1 MTDENNKVSPSG
13 RDEGGLRRLEG
24 AEQNSIPTT
33 KVERSAKFVK
43 TGFKIGGNYIKHYSK
58 KLFNPDMDKS
68 GLNEDNAADI
78 YQSLSELKGSALKV
92 AQMLSM
98 DKNLLPKAYVDKF
111 TQSQY
116 NAPPLSGPLIVQTF
130 RKYFG
135 KNPDQIFDKFNIRS
149 NNAASI
155 GQVHQAELNGKKLA
169 VKIQYPGVG
178 ESISSD
184 LKLIK
189 PFAFRML
196 GMSEKELNVYMSEV
210 EERLLE
216 ETDYELEV
224 RRSIEFSTACANLDN
239 VVFPI
244 YYPELSSKRII
255 TMDWLEGK
263 HLKEFL
269 ATNPSQELR
278 NQIGQALWDF
288 YNFQQHE
295 LRAVHADPHP
305 GNFLITPEGKLGCI
319 DFGCI
324 KEMPEDF
331 YYPFFSLTSTNLLDN
346 KEETIKAFRLLD
358 MIRRDDTPAQVEFF
372 YGQFKEMI
380 SLFAMP
386 YIDDHFDF
394 SQSEFFDQ
402 LFAFGERLSK
412 MPEFKQARGVKHF
425 IYVNRTN
432 FGLYNILHELKA
444 KVKTDT
450 FKPHVV
456 LEY

>member
-1 MTDENNKVSPSG
+1 MQTSICKNWPHYLSNNNMSDNTSK
-13 RDEGGLRRLEG
+13 
-24 AEQNSIPTT
+24 EQNSIPTS

-58 KLFNPDMDKS
+58 KLFNPDMDRS
-68 GLNEDNAADI
+68 ELNEDNATDI

-98 DKNLLPKAYVDKF
+98 DKNLLPQAYVDKF

-130 RKYFG
+130 KKYFG
-135 KNPDQIFDKFNIRS
+135 KNPDQIYDKFNIRS
-149 NNAASI
+149 TNAASI

-178 ESISSD
+178 DSISSD
-184 LKLIK
+184 LKLVK

-196 GMSEKELNVYMSEV
+196 GMSEKELDIYMREV

-224 RRSIEFSTACANLDN
+224 RRSIEFSIACKNLNN
-239 VVFPI
+239 VVFPE
-244 YYPELSSKRII
+244 YYPDLSSKRII

-263 HLKEFL
+263 HLREFL

-278 NQIGQALWDF
+278 DQIGQALWDF
-288 YNFQQHE
+288 YNYQQHE

-324 KEMPEDF
+324 KVMPDDF
-331 YYPFFSLTSTNLLDN
+331 YYPFFSLTSTNLFDD
-346 KEETIKAFRLLD
+346 KEETIKAFRKLE
-358 MIRRDDTPAQVEFF
+358 MILPNDTPAQIEFYHKMF
-372 YGQFKEMI
+372 RQMI
-380 SLFAMP
+380 GLFAKP
-386 YIDDHFDF
+386 YITSTFDF
-394 SQSEFFDQ
+394 GEKTFFDN
-402 LFAFGERLSK
+402 LFGFGEKVSK

-444 KVKTDT
+444 RVKTDT
-450 FKPHVV
+450 YKPHVEK
-456 LEY
+456 LA

>member
-1 MTDENNKVSPSG
+1 MSEHTPK
-13 RDEGGLRRLEG
+13 
-24 AEQNSIPTT
+24 EQNSIPTS

-58 KLFNPDMDKS
+58 KLFNPGMDKS
-68 GLNEDNAADI
+68 ELNEDNASDI
-78 YQSLSELKGSALKV
+78 YESLSELKGSALKV

-98 DKNLLPKAYVDKF
+98 DKNLLPQAYTDKF
-111 TQSQY
+111 SQSQY

-130 RKYFG
+130 KKYFG
-135 KNPDQIFDKFNIRS
+135 KTPDKIFDKFNVRS
-149 NNAASI
+149 SNAASI
-155 GQVHQAELNGKKLA
+155 GQVHQAELNGKLLA

-178 ESISSD
+178 DSISSD
-184 LKLIK
+184 LKLVK

-196 GMSEKELNVYMSEV
+196 GMSEKELDIYMKEV

-224 RRSIEFSTACANLDN
+224 RRSIEFSTACAGLDN
-239 VVFPI
+239 VVFPT

-263 HLKEFL
+263 HLREFL
-269 ATNPSQELR
+269 QTKPSQKLR
-278 NQIGQALWDF
+278 NEIGQALWDF

-305 GNFLITPEGKLGCI
+305 GNFMITPEGKLGII

-331 YYPFFSLTSTNLLDN
+331 YYPFFSLTSTGLMDN
-346 KEETIKAFRLLD
+346 KEETIKAFRQLG
-358 MIRRDDTPAQVEFF
+358 MIHQNDSPGQIEF
-372 YGQFKEMI
+372 YYNMYRQMI
-380 SLFAMP
+380 SLFAKP
-386 YIDDHFDF
+386 YITDHFDF
-394 SQSEFFDQ
+394 GKAGFFDE
-402 LFAFGERLSK
+402 LYGFGEKVSK

-444 KVKTDT
+444 EVKTDT

>member
-1 MTDENNKVSPSG
+1 MSENIPK
-13 RDEGGLRRLEG
+13 
-24 AEQNSIPTT
+24 EQNSIPTS
-33 KVERSAKFVK
+33 KVQRSAKFVK
-43 TGFKIGGNYIKHYSK
+43 TGLKVGGNYIKHYSK

-68 GLNEDNAADI
+68 ELNEDNASDI
-78 YQSLSELKGSALKV
+78 YESLSELKGSALKV

-98 DKNLLPKAYVDKF
+98 DKNLLPQAYTDKF
-111 TQSQY
+111 SQSQY

-130 RKYFG
+130 KKYFG
-135 KNPDQIFDKFNIRS
+135 KSPEKIFDKFNVRS
-149 NNAASI
+149 SNAASI
-155 GQVHQAELNGKKLA
+155 GQVHQAELSGKKLA
-169 VKIQYPGVG
+169 IKIQYPGVG
-178 ESISSD
+178 DSISSD
-184 LKLIK
+184 LKLVK

-196 GMSEKELNVYMSEV
+196 GMSEKELDIYMNEV

-224 RRSIEFSTACANLDN
+224 RRSIEFSTACAGLDN
-239 VVFPI
+239 VVFPK

-263 HLKEFL
+263 HLREFL
-269 ATNPSQELR
+269 KTNPSQALR
-278 NQIGQALWDF
+278 NRIGQALWDF

-305 GNFLITPEGKLGCI
+305 GNFMITPEGKLGII

-331 YYPFFSLTSTNLLDN
+331 YYPFFSLTSSNLMEN
-346 KEETIKAFRLLD
+346 KEETMKAFRLLD
-358 MIRRDDTPAQVEFF
+358 MIHPNDTPAQIEF
-372 YGQFKEMI
+372 YYRMYKQMI
-380 SLFAMP
+380 GLFAKP
-386 YIDDHFDF
+386 YITDHFDF
-394 SQSEFFDQ
+394 GQSAFFDE
-402 LFAFGERLSK
+402 LYGFGEKVSK

-432 FGLYNILHELKA
+432 FGLYNILHELNA
-444 KVKTDT
+444 EVKTDT

>member
-1 MTDENNKVSPSG
+1 MSDSPSK
-13 RDEGGLRRLEG
+13 
-24 AEQNSIPTT
+24 EQNSIPTS

-58 KLFNPDMDKS
+58 KLFNPEMDKS
-68 GLNEDNAADI
+68 ELNEDNATDI
-78 YQSLSELKGSALKV
+78 YRSLSELKGSALKV

-98 DKNLLPKAYVDKF
+98 DKNLLPQAYVDKF

-130 RKYFG
+130 KKYFG
-135 KNPDQIFDKFNIRS
+135 KNPDQIYDKFNIRS
-149 NNAASI
+149 TNAASI
-155 GQVHQAELNGKKLA
+155 GQVHQAELKGKKLA

-178 ESISSD
+178 DSISSD

-196 GMSEKELNVYMSEV
+196 GMSEKELDVYMREV

-224 RRSIEFSTACANLDN
+224 RRSIEFSEACANLDN
-239 VVFPI
+239 VVFPK

-263 HLKEFL
+263 HLREFL
-269 ATNPSQELR
+269 ATNPSQQLR
-278 NQIGQALWDF
+278 DQIGQALWDF

-305 GNFLITPEGKLGCI
+305 GNFMITPAGTLGVI

-324 KEMPEDF
+324 KVMPDDF
-331 YYPFFSLTSTNLLDN
+331 YYPFFSLTSTNLFDS
-346 KEETIKAFRLLD
+346 KEDTITAFRKLE
-358 MIRRDDTPAQVEFF
+358 MILPNDTPAQIEFYYTMF
-372 YGQFKEMI
+372 RQMI
-380 SLFAMP
+380 GLFAKP
-386 YIDDHFDF
+386 YITDEFDF
-394 SQSEFFDQ
+394 GEKAFFDE
-402 LFAFGERLSK
+402 LFGFGEKVSK

-444 KVKTDT
+444 KVKTGT
-450 FKPHVV
+450 YKPHVEAV
-456 LEY
+456 V

>member
-1 MTDENNKVSPSG
+1 
-13 RDEGGLRRLEG
+13 
-24 AEQNSIPTT
+24 
-33 KVERSAKFVK
+33 
-43 TGFKIGGNYIKHYSK
+43 
-58 KLFNPDMDKS
+58 
-68 GLNEDNAADI
+68 
-78 YQSLSELKGSALKV
+78 
-92 AQMLSM
+92 M
-98 DKNLLPKAYVDKF
+98 DKNLLPQAYVDKF

-130 RKYFG
+130 KKYFG
-135 KNPDQIFDKFNIRS
+135 KEPGQIYDKFNIRS
-149 NNAASI
+149 TNAASI
-155 GQVHQAELNGKKLA
+155 GQVHQAELKGKKLA

-178 ESISSD
+178 DSISSD

-196 GMSEKELNVYMSEV
+196 GMSEKELNIYMMEV

-224 RRSIEFSTACANLDN
+224 RRSIEFSEACANLNN
-239 VVFPI
+239 VVFPK

-255 TMDWLEGK
+255 TMDWLQGK
-263 HLKEFL
+263 HLREFL

-278 NQIGQALWDF
+278 DQIGQALWDF

-305 GNFLITPEGKLGCI
+305 GNFMITPDGKLGVI

-324 KEMPEDF
+324 KVMPEDF
-331 YYPFFSLTSTNLLDN
+331 YYPFFALTSTNLFES
-346 KEETIKAFRLLD
+346 KEDTIKAFRKLE
-358 MIRRDDTPAQVEFF
+358 MILPNDTPAQIEFYYTMF
-372 YGQFKEMI
+372 RQMI
-380 SLFAMP
+380 GLFAKP
-386 YIDDHFDF
+386 YITNEFDF
-394 SQSEFFDQ
+394 GEKEFFDE
-402 LFAFGERLSK
+402 LFGFGEKVSK

-450 FKPHVV
+450 YKPHVEV
-456 LEY
+456 VA

>member
-1 MTDENNKVSPSG
+1 MDKESPK
-13 RDEGGLRRLEG
+13 
-24 AEQNSIPTT
+24 AQNSMPVT
-33 KVERSAKFVK
+33 KVQRSSQFVK
-43 TGFKIGGNYIKHYSK
+43 TGFQVGGNYIKYYSK
-58 KLFNPDMDKS
+58 KLFNPALSKDK
-68 GLNEDNAADI
+68 LNEDNAADI
-78 YQSLSELKGSALKV
+78 YSSLSKLKGSALKV

-98 DKNLLPKAYVDKF
+98 DKNILPQAYINQF
-111 TQSQY
+111 SQSQY

-135 KNPDQIFDKFNIRS
+135 KTPDLLFDKFNVKS
-149 NNAASI
+149 TNAASI
-155 GQVHQAELNGKKLA
+155 GQVHEAYLNNRKLA

-178 ESISSD
+178 DAISSD

-189 PFAFRML
+189 PFAFRLL
-196 GMSEKELNVYMSEV
+196 GMSEKELDIYMREV
-210 EERLLE
+210 EERLIE

-224 RRSIEFSTACANLDN
+224 RRSIEFSSACAHLDH
-239 VVFPI
+239 VVFPV
-244 YYPELSSKRII
+244 YYPTLSSKRII

-269 ATNPSQELR
+269 QTNPSQELR

-305 GNFLITPEGKLGCI
+305 GNFLITPEGNLGII

-324 KEMPEDF
+324 KEMPDDF
-331 YYPFFSLTSTNLLDN
+331 YYPFFSLTSTNLLQN
-346 KEETIKAFRLLD
+346 KSETIDAFREL
-358 MIRRDDTPAQVEFF
+358 
-372 YGQFKEMI
+372 EMI
-380 SLFAMP
+380 LPNDTQEQIEFYYEYYRMMIELFARP
-386 YIDDHFDF
+386 YMTHRFNF
-394 SQSEFFDQ
+394 SESEFFEK
-402 LFAFGERLSK
+402 LYGFGEKISK

-444 KVKTDT
+444 EVKTDT
-450 FKPHVV
+450 FKPHINQAFV
-456 LEY
+456 